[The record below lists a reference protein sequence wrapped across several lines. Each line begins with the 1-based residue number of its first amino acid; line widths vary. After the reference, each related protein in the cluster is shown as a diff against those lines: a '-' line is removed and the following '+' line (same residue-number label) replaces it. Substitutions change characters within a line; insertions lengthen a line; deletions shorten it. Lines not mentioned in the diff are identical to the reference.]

1 MMLIAMAVY
10 DTPENKRTW
19 MTEATLES
27 LANMVNWSKHRLIV
41 VDNASCQETQDV
53 YEQYGFFP
61 FFELIRNDANVG
73 TAKAINQ
80 AWRHREPGE
89 HCVKM
94 DNDVVVHQLS
104 WPHQMELVFA
114 RDAEI
119 GIVGL
124 KRRDVDASPY
134 NVEEP
139 STIRM
144 LPHKR
149 GQSWIIVEEVKHVM
163 GTCQA
168 YSSLLLD
175 KIGYLNQPGV
185 YGFDDSLASIR
196 AHMAGF
202 KCVYLPAIGLDHID
216 PGGDAYCQWKRD
228 EAGRRFPEFNTQV
241 ALYEMG
247 AADIYY
253 DGGFDG

>member
-1 MMLIAMAVY
+1 MLIAMAVY

-19 MTEATLES
+19 MTKRTLKS

-41 VDNASCQETQDV
+41 VDNGSCDLTLWL
-53 YEQYGFFP
+53 YGYMAKAFDFT
-61 FFELIRNDANVG
+61 LIRNETNVG

-104 WPHQMELVFA
+104 WPHLMELVFA

-119 GIVGL
+119 GICGL
-124 KRRDVDASPY
+124 KRRDVDASPH

-144 LPHKR
+144 LPHKK

-175 KIGYLNQPGV
+175 RIGYLNQPGV

-202 KCVYLPAIGLDHID
+202 KTVYLPGVGLDHID

-247 AADIYY
+247 AEDIYY